1 MNKNFIPEKFIQKK
15 NKEKEQS
22 IKRGLALLLL
32 GNLIMLPI
40 NINNIIEKK
49 NTNKDNSVE
58 VVSNINYLDRKKEI
72 AKWVDILELYANSG
86 EIKNNSGDILIKDD
100 VYLNE
105 IKNRVNITKINND
118 ESRYSISVVGDKK

>member
-72 AKWVDILELYANSG
+72 VKWVDILELYANLG

-100 VYLNE
+100 AYLNE